1 MCEVAFGDSSNSFR
15 VHIFEVII
23 VMNKKR
29 FGIVG
34 TGRICHTFCRAL
46 ALTEKAEAGAVC
58 SRSMENAQRFAAE
71 FSIAAAYDDIQT
83 MLEDETIDI
92 VYIGTPHTNHA
103 DTALAAIAAGKAVLC
118 EKPVALNA
126 KQASAVIEAAQKKNV
141 FFMEAMWTRFLP
153 AITNAYDWIGEGIIG
168 EVKEVNASFF
178 VKMAYDTKDRTIN
191 PALGGGALLDLGV
204 YPIFLAQWLLGGRPG
219 DIRSTAVHCENGI
232 DWQSSAVMKFYK
244 GGTAS
249 VSCGFEYNA
258 NQAEIIGTEG
268 VIVLP
273 NFNCASAAYVM
284 RDGRIIREYS
294 DSDSL
299 EKKYTYEIAHVV
311 DCLNKGLTESPLY
324 PTWQS
329 YDILDTCDRLR
340 ADWRQVYPGD
350 NHIPA
355 APPKKAKTAVSG
367 GATKNADNVIPDNAA
382 AISAP
387 PVTQEFAR
395 AERKLNAPDWYRDAA
410 FYHIYPLGFCDE
422 NHYNDFTSQ
431 PTGKIKS
438 VIPFA
443 AHLSELG
450 ANAVY
455 FGPVFESTKHGYD
468 TADYRVIDRRL
479 GTNRD
484 FYEVC
489 EELHR
494 RGMKVILDGVFN
506 HVGRDF
512 WAFNDVKQHRW
523 DSPYK
528 DWFNIRFDGNS
539 NYNDGFWYEGWEGHY
554 DLVKLNLRNPS
565 VKQHIFNCI
574 EGWVNE
580 FGIDGLRLDVAYCLD
595 RDFLRELRS
604 FCKGKWPDFFLL
616 GECLHGDYN
625 IWCNDA
631 MLDSVTNYEC
641 YKGLYSSF
649 NCANMHEIG
658 YSLNRQFADEQ
669 WTIYKGKNLYCFA
682 DNHDVTRIASI
693 LTDKGNLP
701 LVYAL
706 LFAMPG
712 IPSVYYG
719 SEFGVTADKG
729 QGDDALRPAFSAELA
744 ESSRN
749 ALSAYIGRLYAVRK
763 SSAALCRGSYKQLHI
778 NSKQL
783 VFRREFD
790 GERVIFALNMDDAPY
805 TAHFDAGAGNGTDLI
820 SGGHVDFGGGLHIP
834 AKTAM
839 IVAL

>member
-1 MCEVAFGDSSNSFR
+1 M
-15 VHIFEVII
+15 
-23 VMNKKR
+23 KKYR

-46 ALTEKAEAGAVC
+46 ALTDFAEAGAVC
-58 SRSMENAQRFAAE
+58 SRSMEKAQAFASE
-71 FSIAAAYDDIQT
+71 FGIAGAYDDIDA
-83 MLEDETIDI
+83 MARDENIDI
-92 VYIGTPHTNHA
+92 IYIGTPHTDHA
-103 DTALAAIAAGKAVLC
+103 DSALAAIACGKAVLC

-126 KQASAVIEAAQKKNV
+126 KQAEMVINAANKKKV

-153 AITNAYDWIGEGIIG
+153 AIVNAYDWIGEGLIG

-178 VKMAYDTKDRTIN
+178 HKMPYDIKDRTIA
-191 PALGGGALLDLGV
+191 PELGGGSLLDLGV
-204 YPIFLAQWLLGGRPG
+204 YPIFLVQWLLGGRPV
-219 DIRSTAVHCENGI
+219 DIRSSAVHCENGI
-232 DWQSSAVMKFYK
+232 DWQSTAVMKFYK

-249 VSCGFEYNA
+249 VSCGFEYDSNH
-258 NQAEIIGTEG
+258 AEITGTEG
-268 VIVLP
+268 MVVIP
-273 NFNCASAAYVM
+273 NFNCASSAFVIK
-284 RDGRIIREYS
+284 DGKIIREYS

-299 EKKYTYEIAHVV
+299 EKKYTFEIRHVV
-311 DCLNKGLTESPLY
+311 DCLNKGLLESPLY

-329 YDILDTCDRLR
+329 YDILNTCDRLR
-340 ADWRQVYPGD
+340 SDWRQVYPGD
-350 NHIPA
+350 NHVP
-355 APPKKAKTAVSG
+355 APPKKKKKPVVSAMAVPLSDQT
-367 GATKNADNVIPDNAA
+367 GASDVAA
-382 AISAP
+382 SSILTHVKENEKA
-387 PVTQEFAR
+387 
-395 AERKLNAPDWYRDAA
+395 LDAPDWYRDAA
-410 FYHIYPLGFCDE
+410 FYHIYPLGFCGE
-422 NHYNDFTSQ
+422 NRYNDFTLQ
-431 PTGKIKS
+431 PTGKLKKL
-438 VIPFA
+438 IPFVDY
-443 AHLSELG
+443 LSELG

-489 EELHR
+489 EKLHK
-494 RGMKVILDGVFN
+494 RGIKVILDGVFN

-528 DWFNIRFDGNS
+528 DWFNINFDGNS

-554 DLVKLNLRNPS
+554 DLVKLNLHNPS
-565 VKQHIFNCI
+565 VRGHIFSCI
-574 EGWVNE
+574 EGWVHE

-595 RDFLRELRS
+595 RDFLRELRT
-604 FCKGKWPDFFLL
+604 FCKDRWPNFFLM

-625 IWCNDA
+625 IWCNDS

-649 NCANMHEIG
+649 NTANMHEIG

-719 SEFGVTADKG
+719 SEFGLPGDKG
-729 QGDDALRPAFSAELA
+729 QGDDALRPEFSVELA
-744 ESSRN
+744 ESSKN
-749 ALSAYIGRLYAVRK
+749 ALSEYVSHLYAVRK
-763 SSAALCRGSYKQLHI
+763 ASPALCRGSYKQLHI

-790 GERVIFALNMDDAPY
+790 GERVIFALNMDNAPY
-805 TAHFDAGAGNGTDLI
+805 TAHFNAGIDRGTDLLT
-820 SGGHVDFGGGLHIP
+820 GQTVDFGGGLNIP
-834 AKTAM
+834 AKTAYM
-839 IVAL
+839 IHS

>member
-1 MCEVAFGDSSNSFR
+1 MKNA
-15 VHIFEVII
+15 
-23 VMNKKR
+23 KKYR
-29 FGIVG
+29 WGIVG
-34 TGRICHTFCRAL
+34 TGRMCSRFCQAL
-46 ALTEKAEAGAVC
+46 ALVENAEISAVC
-58 SRSMENAQRFAAE
+58 SRSLGKAQSFADQ
-71 FSIAAAYDDIQT
+71 FGIKGVYDSVLDLAAADDV
-83 MLEDETIDI
+83 DI
-92 VYIGTPHTNHA
+92 VYIGTPHTDHA
-103 DTALAAIAAGKAVLC
+103 DSSLAAISCGKAVLC

-126 KQASAVIEAAQKKNV
+126 PQAKAVIDAAKKNKV

-153 AITNAYDWIGEGIIG
+153 AIVKAHEWIEEGLIG
-168 EVKEVNASFF
+168 DVREVNASFF
-178 VKMAYDTKDRTIN
+178 VKMNYDTADRTIS
-191 PALGGGALLDLGV
+191 PELGGGALLDLGV

-219 DIRSTAVHCENGI
+219 DIKSNSVHCENGI
-232 DWQSSAVMKFYK
+232 DWQSAAVMKFYK

-249 VSCGFEYNA
+249 VSCGFEYDTNH
-258 NQAEIIGTEG
+258 AEITGTKG
-268 VIVLP
+268 VVVLP
-273 NFNCASAAYVM
+273 DFNCTSTAYAI
-284 RDGRIIREYS
+284 RDGRIIREYD
-294 DSDSL
+294 DSDTIE
-299 EKKYTYEIAHVV
+299 EKYGYEIRHVM
-311 DCLNKGLTESPLY
+311 DCLDKGLTESPVY

-329 YDILDTCDRLR
+329 FDILDTCDKLR

-350 NHIPA
+350 NHVPHIPA
-355 APPKKAKTAVSG
+355 GSRKAAPHDFQKKETATHNQPAAEIPPAVPL
-367 GATKNADNVIPDNAA
+367 PDNLPELSHVARIPNAA
-382 AISAP
+382 
-387 PVTQEFAR
+387 
-395 AERKLNAPDWYRDAA
+395 DWYRDAA
-410 FYHIYPLGFCDE
+410 FYHIYPLGFCGE
-422 NHYNDFTSQ
+422 NRYNDFTSQ
-431 PTGKIKS
+431 PSGKIRRM
-438 VIPFA
+438 IPFTR
-443 AHLSELG
+443 HLVKMG

-484 FYEVC
+484 FSDVC
-489 EELHR
+489 AELHR
-494 RGMKVILDGVFN
+494 NGIKVVLDGVFN

-523 DSPYK
+523 DSAFK

-554 DLVKLNLRNPS
+554 DLVKLNLRNAG
-565 VKQHIFNCI
+565 VKQHLFSCI
-574 EGWVNE
+574 EGWVKE

-595 RDFLRELRS
+595 RDFLRELHD
-604 FCKGKWPDFFLL
+604 FCKSRWPDFFLL

-701 LVYAL
+701 LVYSL

-719 SEFGVTADKG
+719 SEFGVEAQKS
-729 QGDDALRPAFSAELA
+729 QGDDALRPEFSAEQAQSLW
-744 ESSRN
+744 N
-749 ALSAYIGRLYAVRK
+749 GLSAYVSRLYSVRA
-763 SSAALCRGSYKQLHI
+763 SSPALCRGGYKQLHI

-783 VFRREFD
+783 VFRREFE

-805 TAHFDAGAGNGTDLI
+805 TAHFDAGAGSGTDLI
-820 SGGHVDFGGGLHIP
+820 TGQNVNFGGGLTIP
-834 AKTAM
+834 GKTAY
-839 IVAL
+839 IVRL

>member
-1 MCEVAFGDSSNSFR
+1 M
-15 VHIFEVII
+15 
-23 VMNKKR
+23 KTYR

-34 TGRICHTFCRAL
+34 TGRMCHTFCQAL
-46 ALTEKAEAGAVC
+46 ALADNAEAGAVC
-58 SRSMENAQRFAAE
+58 SRSLDKAQRFAAE
-71 FSIAAAYDDIQT
+71 FGIESAYDSVEA
-83 MLEDETIDI
+83 MASDENIDVI
-92 VYIGTPHTNHA
+92 YIGTPHTNHA
-103 DTALAAIAAGKAVLC
+103 DSALSAIACEKAVLC
-118 EKPVALNA
+118 ETPVAINA
-126 KQASAVIEAAQKKNV
+126 KQADIVIEAAKKKKV
-141 FFMEAMWTRFLP
+141 FFMEAMCTRFLP
-153 AITNAYDWIGEGIIG
+153 AIVNAHEWISEGLIG
-168 EVKEVNASFF
+168 EVKEINASLFR
-178 VKMAYDTKDRTIN
+178 KTSYDTSDRIIA
-191 PALGGGALLDLGV
+191 PELGGGALLDLGI

-219 DIRSTAVHCENGI
+219 DIKSNSIHCENGI
-232 DWQSSAVMKFYK
+232 DWQSTAVMKFYN

-249 VSCGFEYNA
+249 LSCGFEYSA
-258 NQAEIIGTEG
+258 NHAEITGTDG
-268 VIVLP
+268 TIIIP
-273 NFNCASAAYVM
+273 NFNGASTAYVLK
-284 RDGRIIREYS
+284 DGKMIREYS
-294 DSDSL
+294 DSDSV
-299 EKKYTYEIAHVV
+299 EAKYVYEIQHVV
-311 DCLNKGLTESPLY
+311 ECLDKGLTESPLY

-340 ADWRQVYPGD
+340 ADWRQVYPAD
-350 NHIPA
+350 SHLPTLPKKQKKAPA
-355 APPKKAKTAVSG
+355 ASTQANAPQSG
-367 GATKNADNVIPDNAA
+367 SNAA
-382 AISAP
+382 AEISAP
-387 PVTQEFAR
+387 QVNRDITR
-395 AERKLNAPDWYRDAA
+395 AERKLDTPDWYRDAA
-410 FYHIYPLGFCDE
+410 FYHIYPLGFCGE
-422 NHYNDFTSQ
+422 NRYNDFSSQ
-431 PTGKIKS
+431 PTGKIKKL
-438 VIPFA
+438 IPYA

-484 FYEVC
+484 FFEVC
-489 EELHR
+489 QALHDK
-494 RGMKVILDGVFN
+494 GIKVLLDGVFN

-528 DWFNIRFDGNS
+528 DWFNINFDGNS

-554 DLVKLNLRNPS
+554 DLVKLNLRNHD
-565 VKQHIFNCI
+565 VKQHIFSCI

-595 RDFLRELRS
+595 RDFLRELRH
-604 FCKGKWPDFFLL
+604 FCKSKWSDFFLL

-625 IWCNDA
+625 IWCNDD

-641 YKGLYSSF
+641 YKGIYSSF

-658 YSLNRQFADEQ
+658 YSLHRQFADEQ

-693 LTDKGNLP
+693 LTDKSNLP

-719 SEFGVTADKG
+719 SEFGLTADKG
-729 QGDDALRPAFSAELA
+729 QGDDALRPEFSAELA

-749 ALSAYIGRLYAVRK
+749 ALSDYITQLYAVRK
-763 SSAALCRGSYKQLHI
+763 SSAALCRGNYKQLHV
-778 NSKQL
+778 NPKQL
-783 VFRREFD
+783 VFRREFN

-805 TAHFDAGAGNGTDLI
+805 TAHFDAGAGSGTDLLT
-820 SGGHVDFGGGLHIP
+820 GRTVGFDGGLQIP
-834 AKTAM
+834 AKTAL
-839 IVAL
+839 IINV